1 MKHYQPFIVFWALII
16 TALCSSIGSY
26 KAAEHDISLDIQQA
40 LALTLEEQPRQVIT
54 PDTIQTFNQH
64 LQTAALRGQA
74 VLTVDTHQPEF
85 TLQAYCPTSTILA
98 MSDQRPA
105 AAWAS
110 LALAWALG
118 CGFRLRRQT
127 LPREGITFGGL
138 TLSSN
143 RFFSNA
149 DMEVKFTPMQHQL
162 MTLFFLAPDHRL
174 TKEQICDAL
183 WPKKDDASET
193 LYTLIRR
200 LKTVLE
206 AQSHLHIL
214 SDRSKAY
221 QLTDSELS

>member
-1 MKHYQPFIVFWALII
+1 MKHYQPFIVFWALVF

-26 KAAEHDISLDIQQA
+26 KAAEHDISLDMQQA

-64 LQTAALRGQA
+64 LQIAELRGQA
-74 VLTVDTHQPEF
+74 VLTVDTHQPGF
-85 TLQAYCPTSTILA
+85 TLQAHCPTSTIIA

-127 LPREGITFGGL
+127 LSKEGITFGGI
-138 TLSSN
+138 TLSDN
-143 RFFSNA
+143 RFFNSEGF
-149 DMEVKFTPMQHQL
+149 EVRFTPMQHQL
-162 MTLFFLAPDHRL
+162 MTLFFLVSDHRL

-193 LYTLIRR
+193 LYTLVRR

-214 SDRSKAY
+214 SDRGKAY
-221 QLTDSELS
+221 LLTDNELS